1 MSKTF
6 DISSF
11 AKTLQTANVPD
22 SGTGPEQITYIDINL
37 LDADPGNFYSL
48 EGVEELAANIQ
59 FCGLQQ
65 PIRVRSGENGHY
77 TVVSGHRRRAALME
91 LAKED
96 PVRWQQVP
104 CIVERD
110 EASPA
115 LRELRLIYA
124 NSDTR
129 RMSNA
134 DIAQQAERVEA
145 LLYQLQEEGLEFP
158 GRMRD
163 HVAEACKVS
172 KSKLARLKVIRENL
186 TPKLS
191 KAWDKGD
198 LNESVAYALAQQP
211 VEIQDQFIVYRGF
224 SDYWQKPK
232 SWSEHTVKDAIPHIR
247 KLNQLN
253 CRKTAGGG
261 PCENKDRMLEYVC
274 KNQYSSTPC
283 ASGGCCDKCSRLA
296 SCKLACP
303 KLAEKIKKLKAD
315 AKAQK
320 KQEAD
325 AQAEKDRP
333 TVERITALWARFAAA
348 RAAAGKSVK
357 NWYKHMGMYYS
368 CDDSDAKKYAKL
380 ESGLGIKKDTNLPYG
395 YNYWL
400 REAENLC
407 KAADYLGVSVDY
419 LLCRTDDPTPKAA
432 QPEGQLCIAGW
443 MPGGTNPAEPGRF
456 AVLMDVDDSDAYKHM
471 FLRWNGHA
479 WEFERTR
486 VLVKMEPSWW
496 MRLPDDPEKP
506 KKEVPSDAAD

>member
-1 MSKTF
+1 M
-6 DISSF
+6 
-11 AKTLQTANVPD
+11 
-22 SGTGPEQITYIDINL
+22 
-37 LDADPGNFYSL
+37 
-48 EGVEELAANIQ
+48 
-59 FCGLQQ
+59 
-65 PIRVRSGENGHY
+65 
-77 TVVSGHRRRAALME
+77 
-91 LAKED
+91 
-96 PVRWQQVP
+96 
-104 CIVERD
+104 
-110 EASPA
+110 
-115 LRELRLIYA
+115 
-124 NSDTR
+124 
-129 RMSNA
+129 
-134 DIAQQAERVEA
+134 
-145 LLYQLQEEGLEFP
+145 
-158 GRMRD
+158 
-163 HVAEACKVS
+163 
-172 KSKLARLKVIRENL
+172 
-186 TPKLS
+186 
-191 KAWDKGD
+191 
-198 LNESVAYALAQQP
+198 
-211 VEIQDQFIVYRGF
+211 YRGF

-247 KLNQLN
+247 KLNQLS

-315 AKAQK
+315 AKAHK

-380 ESGLGIKKDTNLPYG
+380 ESGLGIKKNTNLPYG

-471 FLRWNGHA
+471 FLRWNGHV

-486 VLVKMEPSWW
+486 VLVEMEPSWW

>member
-1 MSKTF
+1 M
-6 DISSF
+6 
-11 AKTLQTANVPD
+11 
-22 SGTGPEQITYIDINL
+22 
-37 LDADPGNFYSL
+37 
-48 EGVEELAANIQ
+48 
-59 FCGLQQ
+59 
-65 PIRVRSGENGHY
+65 
-77 TVVSGHRRRAALME
+77 
-91 LAKED
+91 
-96 PVRWQQVP
+96 
-104 CIVERD
+104 ERD

-247 KLNQLN
+247 KLNQLS

-348 RAAAGKSVK
+348 VRPPGSPSRTGTSTWACITAA
-357 NWYKHMGMYYS
+357 M
-368 CDDSDAKKYAKL
+368 
-380 ESGLGIKKDTNLPYG
+380 TPT
-395 YNYWL
+395 L
-400 REAENLC
+400 R
-407 KAADYLGVSVDY
+407 S
-419 LLCRTDDPTPKAA
+419 TPSWSPDWAS
-432 QPEGQLCIAGW
+432 
-443 MPGGTNPAEPGRF
+443 R
-456 AVLMDVDDSDAYKHM
+456 
-471 FLRWNGHA
+471 
-479 WEFERTR
+479 RTR
-486 VLVKMEPSWW
+486 TCRMGITTGCGRRKTFA
-496 MRLPDDPEKP
+496 RLPITWVCP
-506 KKEVPSDAAD
+506 